1 LLLKNDGTKILNS
14 RSFKAEKV
22 MQKIL
27 KSEQNPPASKTKWS
41 FWTVFTSTFLTILFA
56 EMGDKTQL
64 ATLLLAAESGSPWL
78 VFTGASLA
86 LISTSLLG
94 VVIGYWLAKRLSPQI
109 LDLFLALLLLFVAAW
124 LLADV
129 INN

>member
-1 LLLKNDGTKILNS
+1 
-14 RSFKAEKV
+14 